1 MVEEKK
7 AGKPRNYVLGG
18 SGVMRFGASR
28 MYKKRAIYAI
38 KNKDQKK
45 TKKPKVDAMKTKEIK
60 GDNNGGS
67 RVVRTS
73 RMPKSYPTQEKNR
86 KLKSRKTHVRQHKH
100 KLRASITPG
109 TVLILLAGRHKG
121 KRVVFLKQLQS
132 GLLLVTGPF
141 HVNGCPLRRIN
152 QIYAIA
158 TKTKLDISGVKLPER
173 LTDEHFR
180 RQKLKKPKQG
190 EGEIFDTKK
199 EEYAVSEER
208 KADQIE
214 VDKQVLAAI
223 RAHPDK
229 KLMFGYLKT
238 LFSLKNHQ
246 YPHKMVF

>member
-1 MVEEKK
+1 M
-7 AGKPRNYVLGG
+7 GPFFLCRNSSMGPP
-18 SGVMRFGASR
+18 
-28 MYKKRAIYAI
+28 
-38 KNKDQKK
+38 K
-45 TKKPKVDAMKTKEIK
+45 TKKAVK
-60 GDNNGGS
+60 
-67 RVVRTS
+67 RT
-73 RMPKSYPTQEKNR
+73 
-86 KLKSRKTHVRQHKH
+86 
-100 KLRASITPG
+100 KLRAGITPG
-109 TVLILLAGRHKG
+109 TVLILLTGRHKG

-199 EEYAVSEER
+199 EEYTVSEER

-214 VDKQVLAAI
+214 VDKQILAAI
-223 RAHPDK
+223 RNHPDK

-246 YPHKMVF
+246 FPHKMVF